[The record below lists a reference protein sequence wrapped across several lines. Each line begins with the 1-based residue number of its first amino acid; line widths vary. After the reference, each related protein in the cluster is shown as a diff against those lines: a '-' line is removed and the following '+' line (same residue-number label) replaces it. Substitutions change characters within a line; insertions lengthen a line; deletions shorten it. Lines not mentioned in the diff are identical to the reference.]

1 MKRKSLA
8 FVLAFAMVVSSIPQQ
23 NVMRVSASNVQT
35 AEGSTEAGSEEAA
48 EVVPLQEENIQPVE
62 TETSVAMSET
72 EAPVIVT
79 EAPETAPP
87 VIVTEAPETEPPVI
101 VTEAP
106 ETEPP
111 VIVTE
116 APETE
121 APVIVTEAPETEPP
135 VIVTEAPETEKT
147 ETEPPVVITEAPETG
162 EPVTDTETSASEAP
176 KEESEDGSEQQMDEP
191 IVIVEEPGTETE
203 EATKALEDM
212 LDFQILDTELKWLA
226 NTPEAIEFAQDLWT
240 FETTCEGTEGTE
252 STHLFD
258 QTETGFAVTI
268 ASIADVNGTLYGY
281 DQAIPEGD
289 YVITFSFGNTEKE
302 YPLSA
307 VDFKDYG
314 EPLNLEETAVM
325 GEGYHYY
332 TFMPSKTGNF
342 CVSQTAGSYWMYD
355 ESLNQLST
363 GISEETGELYYEL
376 EEGKPYLIAASVP
389 EEIGT
394 AELSLKELEVEEVLE
409 EQETEELLMADDGVL
424 TVGEEIQLEEG
435 NYTFSFT
442 PEKDGCY
449 YYNTDIIDYLT
460 IYDTN
465 SFRQSSWGEY
475 VINNAITKVFYFR
488 AGCQYTFQFIVS
500 ELKHPIKF
508 VLQELSQI
516 QNLSVGENHIF
527 MEKYQLSYAIFEP
540 VDTAN
545 YGVKMAEGGMLR
557 CYSDYGAYIGNAGE
571 LEKGNK
577 YICIVYSDISGE
589 NVINIQKIPHITD
602 ITLISSPYIISEKH
616 KRAFSQTDFLEFKI
630 DFEDGTF
637 DIIRGWGNVEY
648 YGVLNVDI
656 VDKDTGLFLEEG
668 TMLEEGK
675 EYNLRCSIG
684 NLERFFSVTAKNV
697 NEILEKLPLGK
708 EIQLEVGNYNRFIFT
723 PEENEYYYYKEEQG
737 ISVFVYDEQ
746 SEYVKTLIRQ
756 GSPDVGIDVYYH
768 LEKGHTYRFDILADS
783 SGTNR
788 SFTWNELTKYAD
800 LAEGTNNFSVVPN
813 NNGYAL
819 FVPTKTASYDI
830 LVNNIN
836 EGTILDED
844 GNFVYTL
851 YQFEKDKQYIFL
863 IDRFD
868 TTQYCINIKQIPE
881 ITDITL
887 ISENSILAGV
897 YTGAPRETGYL
908 KFELTFSDGTN
919 KKVNAWDQLDYY
931 GTVETEILY
940 KSTYENIPA
949 DIILKEGEEYVL
961 RVTVGNAKK
970 EFSVVARKAE
980 NFLESFTTG
989 NEKKIDTSMYYIF
1002 TPDTD
1007 GLYYMKTTDL
1017 EGGYEFT
1024 SCVIA
1029 DETWNNVSYYEGQYN
1044 LYPLEKDHVYYVLIS
1059 FYSDLQTGLATIKEV
1074 EKLSVGN
1081 EKYPQEDFAYELV
1094 IPESGKY
1101 TINVGS
1107 QEVGFYSSEDGEID
1121 WFDGS
1126 SLQIM
1131 ETGIR
1136 YWIDGYGYGEKI
1148 SFEKAIEITGLKWE
1162 TQPINVE
1169 LLEGVESIDFSD
1181 FTVRISYS
1189 DGTEQIVPLGD
1200 KDTNGYKVDY
1210 SIYSKSDS
1218 EFQKPLDEWDLVAGD
1233 YMVLV
1238 EVEGYMLTFPIKI
1251 DSIKDAAKEELVAGT
1266 VKEFNALKQYEVFY
1280 FIPNETARYEISCQ
1294 PRLRQFFL
1302 YDADMNAI
1310 EVDRKNDSASYLIN
1324 LKAEN
1329 IYYGLMN
1336 KGDNQKVT
1344 VSLNKATELQ
1354 SITVSTKQKQF
1365 IAGLEYLTPGAIE
1378 VDTIYQDGEKSKLQ
1392 GMDSDNRGTTCTYIL
1407 DKDGEEYSLNEDLP
1421 IGEYQ
1426 LVAKASGDPDIQ
1438 DSTTI
1443 QAVAVNA
1450 GNLPE
1455 ALEGQETTVAL
1466 NPTGITLY
1474 RLTPRDTG
1482 EYKVDLGDRLYVE
1495 GRFYEQ
1501 TEQGLERV
1509 DELIAGTTY
1518 LLDVSSLVENEGQ
1531 QAVRFKIISEKE
1543 ASEGWETSSG
1553 GNLDLNRE
1561 TELVFRYAWDEVKYL
1576 FTPEESGNYTF
1587 RGIFTDENVSHG
1599 ADIDIYEVDGAGEE
1613 HDYIGGCYGNV
1624 NNGQIGC
1631 TVELEKAKTYVCYIY
1646 SHENY
1651 SKMLFSVKKTPDNKV
1666 ESIKI
1671 ERKNNESEMVEMIN
1685 PFDEQSFLFTIYYED
1700 GDYDIE
1706 ERSYLEEGT
1715 VETWTDIYGN
1725 QWQYQYSVTSEND
1738 TEKIYLL
1745 QMTGNGFS
1753 TEERFTEKKMS
1764 SLNAVEL
1771 TEGQTFT
1778 QTFQSGESI
1787 LNYYRITPKEDGE
1800 YALKLIPKQG
1810 EGSFQGVSIFKNGEE
1825 RIWSYS
1831 QENANIRIRNLEKGQ
1846 TYYLVMPIAEAENF
1860 QYSVSFEKAKTV
1872 AGIEL
1877 IQDSTVIPADSY
1889 WLGEYVKDLHIQLT
1903 YADGTAL
1910 TMKDGF
1916 ETADGYGN
1924 SLELLEKSAGDDKI
1938 QITVF
1943 AEDYWDSK
1951 IYTID
1956 RSQVKPITSGQT
1968 IAVPATWKD
1977 QAVYLFNVE
1986 QSGLYSLDVQN
1997 GEISAALFDSQH
2009 KEQLSADTTWSLE
2022 GGTSYYLHVY
2032 CMPNGA
2038 NASYTLTKRSHTFGE
2053 WKVMSEATC
2062 TENGI
2067 RYRSCTD
2074 ADCGYY
2080 DTEEVPALGHSFEE
2094 KSIEPTDTETGMRYQ
2109 ECTRCHRVEVL
2120 EILPIT
2126 IPEVDTVIDQIE
2138 KLPDNAAQD
2147 EIKNAADAVAAIENE
2162 KLENGGA
2169 MDSIKALEEKAVT
2182 AQLAGNTQVE
2192 GILGLQVEGAGLTVL
2207 QYEEKLQGDT
2217 GAAKV
2222 SIVQSATDYSG
2233 HEELGGTK
2241 LYALDISMD
2250 IVNEKTNATVEEN
2263 VEPIT
2268 PIRITL
2274 DLPEEYQGKSF
2285 ELYHMGTAGLE
2296 KVDYLMNPEQTQ
2308 ITFTTSSLSDF
2319 ILKLTDCQGEH
2330 QYQENIVTNATC
2342 TAEGSKQMVCENCG
2356 YEKTEVIPP
2365 TGKHAYETIIDK
2377 DPTCGASGSQ
2387 HEECMICHYARPAV
2401 NIPATGKHTWT
2412 TKVDQAATCGA
2423 AGSQHKECTVC
2434 GQKEGTETIP
2444 ATGAHS
2450 WTTKVDK
2457 AATCGAA
2464 GSQHKEC
2471 SVCGQKQAAET
2482 IPATGA
2488 HTWTTKVDQA
2498 ATCGAAG
2505 SQHKECTVCG
2515 QRQAAEAIPATGA
2528 HHYVTTISKEATCG
2542 EAGRKYEECTV
2553 CHSQKGAE
2561 TIPATNAHK
2570 FGSYKVTKEA
2580 TVLAEGTKTRTC
2592 SVCGEEENVSIKKLR
2607 AKISLNVKK
2616 IPLKVKQ
2623 STTKVEVTYG
2633 KGDKI
2638 VSWKSSNRK
2647 VATVTSKGKITGKK
2661 AGKATITVKLKSG
2674 KSAKITVTVQK
2685 NKVKTTKLKLNKK
2698 SLTLKKGKKYQ
2709 LNAAVTPVTSQEKV
2723 KFTSSN
2729 KKILT
2734 VSSKGKITAK
2744 KKGTAYVVVT
2754 SGSKT
2759 VRCKVKVK

>member
-8 FVLAFAMVVSSIPQQ
+8 FVLALAMVVSSIPQQ
-23 NVMRVSASNVQT
+23 NVMRASASDVQV
-35 AEGSTEAGSEEAA
+35 AEGSTEAGSEEAV
-48 EVVPLQEENIQPVE
+48 EVVPPQEENLQLVE
-62 TETSVAMSET
+62 TELPVAISET

-79 EAPETAPP
+79 EAQETAPP
-87 VIVTEAPETEPPVI
+87 VIVTEALETEPPVIVTEAPETEASVIVTEVPETEPPVI

-111 VIVTE
+111 V
-116 APETE
+116 A
-121 APVIVTEAPETEPP
+121 
-135 VIVTEAPETEKT
+135 
-147 ETEPPVVITEAPETG
+147 ITEAPEAG

-176 KEESEDGSEQQMDEP
+176 KEESKIGSEQQTDEA
-191 IVIVEEPGTETE
+191 IVIVEEPGNETE

-252 STHLFD
+252 NTHLFD
-258 QTETGFAVTI
+258 HTENGFAVTI
-268 ASIADVNGTLYGY
+268 ASIADVNGTFYGY
-281 DQAIPEGD
+281 DQAISEGD
-289 YVITFSFGNTEKE
+289 YVITFSFGNTVKE

-314 EPLNLEETAVM
+314 EPLNLQETAVM

-332 TFMPSKTGNF
+332 TFTPSKTGNF

-355 ESLNQLST
+355 ESLNQLPT
-363 GISEETGELYYEL
+363 GIVEETGELYYEL

-424 TVGEEIQLEEG
+424 TVGEEIQLSEG
-435 NYTFSFT
+435 YHRYSFT
-442 PEKDGCY
+442 PESSGCY
-449 YYNTDIIDYLT
+449 YYSLESMNIDIDISVYDESGNGNCTLINIIDEDGSDNTIIYLKV
-460 IYDTN
+460 
-465 SFRQSSWGEY
+465 GE
-475 VINNAITKVFYFR
+475 T
-488 AGCQYTFQFIVS
+488 YTFNINVGQDGIGRYFFFDA
-500 ELKHPIKF
+500 LM
-508 VLQELSQI
+508 QY
-516 QNLSVGENHIF
+516 QNMVE
-527 MEKYQLSYAIFEP
+527 
-540 VDTAN
+540 
-545 YGVKMAEGGMLR
+545 
-557 CYSDYGAYIGNAGE
+557 
-571 LEKGNK
+571 
-577 YICIVYSDISGE
+577 GE
-589 NVINIQKIPHITD
+589 NVFSLGNNRWGYAVFEPRITGFYGLATNNSASLYEKNCIQ
-602 ITLISSPYIISEKH
+602 
-616 KRAFSQTDFLEFKI
+616 
-630 DFEDGTF
+630 
-637 DIIRGWGNVEY
+637 
-648 YGVLNVDI
+648 
-656 VDKDTGLFLEEG
+656 
-668 TMLEEGK
+668 
-675 EYNLRCSIG
+675 IG
-684 NLERFFSVTAKNV
+684 NS
-697 NEILEKLPLGK
+697 
-708 EIQLEVGNYNRFIFT
+708 GNLQAG
-723 PEENEYYYYKEEQG
+723 E
-737 ISVFVYDEQ
+737 
-746 SEYVKTLIRQ
+746 
-756 GSPDVGIDVYYH
+756 
-768 LEKGHTYRFDILADS
+768 
-783 SGTNR
+783 
-788 SFTWNELTKYAD
+788 
-800 LAEGTNNFSVVPN
+800 
-813 NNGYAL
+813 
-819 FVPTKTASYDI
+819 
-830 LVNNIN
+830 
-836 EGTILDED
+836 
-844 GNFVYTL
+844 
-851 YQFEKDKQYIFL
+851 QYICL
-863 IDRFD
+863 LNSYN
-868 TTQYCINIKQIPE
+868 TEQVTVTVKQIPE
-881 ITDITL
+881 ITDVELLSPPYLPEKTFTNSPDETEYLRFRITYMDGTTQEAQGWEIIDYYGTL
-887 ISENSILAGV
+887 EVDVLDKD
-897 YTGAPRETGYL
+897 TGYIL
-908 KFELTFSDGTN
+908 SYGTILEEGQEYLLRCSFGNLSKDFNVTVKKVEDIFEKLTLGGIIQGKTGEVKCFNFQPDEDGCYYFLTDFQMFPNIYIYDEMSNWITTLFTQSDGTN
-919 KKVNAWDQLDYY
+919 DRLIYYFKGGQTYIVKIPITEYIETNGLVFDKLFQYEELKEGDNYFDMENREIGYAIFEPSETGHYKFTSIGAGVSIYDEKGFIETWEELEKGKRYIVVISSYQNRTGHLNIKKIPDIEDLTLKSNAVILAGNYDESNEKTEYLEFEIKYSDGTLETINAWNSSKYGTELTVRVLDKNTSEVLPY
-931 GTVETEILY
+931 GTVLE
-940 KSTYENIPA
+940 
-949 DIILKEGEEYVL
+949 EGEEYGL
-961 RVTVGNAKK
+961 RAELYSFSKDFVVTA
-970 EFSVVARKAE
+970 AKAE
-980 NFLESFTTG
+980 NVYSKFIVEQQRQVVDD
-989 NEKKIDTSMYYIF
+989 IPYIF
-1002 TPDTD
+1002 VPEEN
-1007 GLYYMKTTDL
+1007 GLYYFNVTDSNGEYASHSCNVL
-1017 EGGYEFT
+1017 DADGNEVFCEGYEYNIY
-1024 SCVIA
+1024 SLKQGQI
-1029 DETWNNVSYYEGQYN
+1029 YYVTVD
-1044 LYPLEKDHVYYVLIS
+1044 LYDLLSGFATVKTLEKIYPG
-1059 FYSDLQTGLATIKEV
+1059 T
-1074 EKLSVGN
+1074 EKQPN
-1081 EKYPQEDFAYELV
+1081 NKFAYELV

-1101 TINVGS
+1101 TINVGT
-1107 QEVGFYSSEDGEID
+1107 QEVGFYSSEEGEID

-1126 SLQIM
+1126 SVQTM
-1131 ETGIR
+1131 ETGIQ

-1162 TQPINVE
+1162 SQPINVE
-1169 LLEGVESIDFSD
+1169 LLKAFEDLDFSD

-1189 DGTEQIVPLGD
+1189 NGTEQIVPLGD

-1218 EFQKPLDEWDLVAGD
+1218 EFQEPLDEWDLAAGD
-1233 YMVLV
+1233 YIVLV
-1238 EVEGYMLTFPIKI
+1238 EVERYVLTFPIKI
-1251 DSIKDAAKEELVAGT
+1251 NSIKDAAKEELVAGT
-1266 VKEFNALKQYEVFY
+1266 VKEFNAWKQYEVFY

-1294 PRLRQFFL
+1294 PRLSQFFL
-1302 YDADMNAI
+1302 YDADMNTI
-1310 EVDRKNDSASYLIN
+1310 EVDRKNDSAGYLMN

-1329 IYYGLMN
+1329 IYYGLLN
-1336 KGDNQKVT
+1336 KGANQKVT

-1378 VDTIYQDGEKSKLQ
+1378 VDTTYQDGEKSKLQ
-1392 GMDSDNRGTTCTYIL
+1392 GRDSDNRGTTCTYIL

-1443 QAVAVNA
+1443 RAVAVNA

-1455 ALEGQETTVAL
+1455 ALEGQETTAAL

-1474 RLTPRDTG
+1474 RFTPRANE
-1482 EYKVDLGDRLYVE
+1482 EYTVDLGDRSYVY
-1495 GRFYEQ
+1495 GRFYKQ

-1509 DELIAGTTY
+1509 DELIAGITY
-1518 LLDVSSLVENEGQ
+1518 LLDVSSLAKDEGQ

-1543 ASEGWETSSG
+1543 ASAGWETSPG
-1553 GNLDLNRE
+1553 GNLELNKE

-1576 FTPEESGNYTF
+1576 FTPEESGKYTF
-1587 RGIFTDENVSHG
+1587 CGIFTDENVSHG
-1599 ADIDIYEVDGAGEE
+1599 ADIDIYEVDDAGEE
-1613 HDYIGGCYGNV
+1613 QNYIGGCYGNV

-1685 PFDEQSFLFTIYYED
+1685 PFAEQSFLFTVYYED
-1700 GDYDIE
+1700 DVYDIKAK
-1706 ERSYLEEGT
+1706 SYLEEG
-1715 VETWTDIYGN
+1715 VAETWTDIYGN
-1725 QWQYQYSVTSEND
+1725 QWQCQYSVTSEND

-1753 TEERFTEKKMS
+1753 TEERFIEKKMAG
-1764 SLNAVEL
+1764 LNAIEL
-1771 TEGQTFT
+1771 TEGQTFA
-1778 QTFQSGESI
+1778 QTSQSGESI

-1831 QENANIRIRNLEKGQ
+1831 QENANIRISNLEKGQ
-1846 TYYLVMPIAEAENF
+1846 TYYLALPIAEAENF
-1860 QYSVSFEKAKTV
+1860 QYSVSFEKTKTV
-1872 AGIEL
+1872 TGIEL

-1903 YADGTAL
+1903 YADGTTL

-1938 QITVF
+1938 QVTVF

-1968 IAVPATWKD
+1968 IAVPVTWKD

-2482 IPATGA
+2482 IPVTGA

-2674 KSAKITVTVQK
+2674 KSAKLTVTVQK
-2685 NKVKTTKLKLNKK
+2685 TKVKTTKLKLNKK

-2709 LNAAVTPVTSQEKV
+2709 LSATVTPLTSQEKV
-2723 KFTSSN
+2723 KFTTSN

-2734 VSSKGKITAK
+2734 VTSKGKITAK